1 MASIAA
7 STYRP
12 QQISSPGSTIRATQ
26 EELGMSQA
34 ELAPR
39 MGRPAGKINE
49 IIQGKR
55 GITAETALELESVL
69 GLPAS
74 FWLNQEQAYLSFLAD

>member
-1 MASIAA
+1 
-7 STYRP
+7 
-12 QQISSPGSTIRATQ
+12 
-26 EELGMSQA
+26 MSQA
-34 ELAPR
+34 ELARR
-39 MGRPAGKINE
+39 MGRPPGKINK

-74 FWLNQEQAYLSFLAD
+74 FWLNREQAYLSFLAD